1 MADLM
6 NPGGGLTKSKLL
18 LANANPSDVSQR
30 KSFYSNGSKELQTG
44 TLVERGTSQNA
55 GGIGS
60 GGSGSSAYIALN
72 RIPEGIYRSNGED
85 WSPEIRI
92 NEDTLINYIVD
103 NYRSKVI
110 NRLNLNLTVRASAY
124 LGTAGSTPKADGGA
138 DVYQNGVRIGGV
150 GITDWSM
157 NSGVEYATASFK
169 IT

>member
-6 NPGGGLTKSKLL
+6 IPGGGLTKSKLL
-18 LANANPSDVSQR
+18 LANANPSDVSSE
-30 KSFYSNGSKELQTG
+30 KGFYSNGSKELQTG
-44 TLVERGTSQNA
+44 TLVERGTDQYSS
-55 GGIGS
+55 GVGKGS
-60 GGSGSSAYIALN
+60 GYIALN
-72 RIPEGIYRSNGED
+72 GIPEGIYRSNGED

-124 LGTAGSTPKADGGA
+124 LGTAGSTPRADGGA

-157 NSGVEYATASFK
+157 NSGTEYATASFK